1 MNSIENNSHP
11 SQSSRPLLSDINWIR
26 ELNLT
31 LERAT
36 TVERLHDAILEETL
50 DRFRAR
56 TAFLIVFDNR
66 MGKTYAVQRS
76 LGLDAVQLECLRNI
90 PWETVLEGADP
101 VTSPSDPEFSNLH
114 HLLADIG
121 SGRRWMA
128 VPLIAGERKLG
139 HLILGTDRDAPPF
152 EPVDR
157 EIIRLLGVELAR
169 FIQHFRVHSAL
180 DDTERRYR
188 RIYENS
194 KDVFYETTKEGRFVD
209 VNQSGVD
216 LFGFNSKRDVLEL
229 ESIALLYND
238 AEDRIRFQE
247 AIERDGYVKDY
258 EVVFKT
264 RTGHLIDV
272 LITSNVRTD
281 ETGRILGYEGV
292 IKNITARKSLET
304 KLAESEAKYR
314 LMVENSVDGIAIYE
328 EWRFL
333 YVNRAFLSMFGYED
347 MKEVLGMDILQIIA
361 SDSQV
366 SFLERIHWDR
376 SKKGGLKLFEG
387 YGLKKDGTVF
397 ALEMSAFPTQ
407 FAGQDV
413 HQITFR
419 DITEKKEME
428 EQLVQSERLRAMGK
442 LAFDIAHE
450 INNPLGGIITYSY
463 LVLES
468 QIPDDTDRQ
477 NIEKV
482 IKLANRC
489 KIIVKGLL
497 DFARDDNQDR
507 EQTDLNEI
515 LQETL
520 MLVENH
526 LLLRNV
532 ELKMD
537 LEWNLP
543 LVSVARGKMEQ
554 VFLNLIMNAAEAME
568 GSGELDIRTRLS
580 ENGEWVQV
588 IFKDNG
594 PGVDEEHLRKLFH
607 PFFTTKTRGH
617 GTGLGLSVSHGIV
630 NQHSGRILV
639 RTKPGEGCEFTIE
652 LPCC

>member
-1 MNSIENNSHP
+1 MSSTPSSPHP
-11 SQSSRPLLSDINWIR
+11 SMSCHALLTDIKWIR
-26 ELNLT
+26 DLNLALGRAVT
-31 LERAT
+31 LEG
-36 TVERLHDAILEETL
+36 LHDAILTETL

-56 TAFLIVFDNR
+56 VAFLIEFDNR
-66 MGKTYAVQRS
+66 NGKTHPVLRS
-76 LGLDAVQLECLRNI
+76 FGIETKGLERLRRI
-90 PWETVLEGADP
+90 PWETALTRNEP
-101 VTSPSDPEFSNLH
+101 VIGPSDPEFSNLH
-114 HLLADIG
+114 HLLSDIG
-121 SGRRWMA
+121 GDHRWMA
-128 VPLIAGERKLG
+128 IPLLSSERKLG
-139 HLILGTDRDAPPF
+139 YLVLGTNRHAQLL
-152 EPVDR
+152 ESVDR
-157 EIIRLLGVELAR
+157 EVVRLLSVELGR
-169 FIQHFRVHSAL
+169 FIQHFRVHRAL

-216 LFGFNSKRDVLEL
+216 LFGFSNKSDVLAL
-229 ESIALLYND
+229 ESIAFLYHD
-238 AEDRIRFQE
+238 AADRVRFQE

-258 EVVFKT
+258 EVKFKT
-264 RTGHLIDV
+264 RTGQPLDV
-272 LITSNVRTD
+272 LITSNVRRD
-281 ETGRILGYEGV
+281 LEGRILGYEGV

-314 LMVENSVDGIAIYE
+314 LMVENSIDGIAIYG

-347 MKEVLGMDILQIIA
+347 VEEVKGMDILQIIA
-361 SDSQV
+361 PDSQV

-376 SKKGGLKLFEG
+376 SMKTGLKLFEG
-387 YGLKKDGTVF
+387 YGLKKDGIVF
-397 ALEMSAFPTQ
+397 ALEMSVFPTQ

-428 EQLVQSERLRAMGK
+428 EQLIQSERLRAMGK

-468 QIPDDTDRQ
+468 QTLDDTDRR

-489 KIIVKGLL
+489 KIIVKSLL

-507 EQTDLNEI
+507 EQMDLNEI

-526 LLLRNV
+526 LLLRHV
-532 ELKMD
+532 ELKID

-568 GSGELDIRTRLS
+568 GSGVLEIRTKLS
-580 ENGEWVQV
+580 ESGEWVQV

-594 PGVDEEHLRKLFH
+594 PGVEEENLRKLFQ
-607 PFFTTKTRGH
+607 PFFTTKKRGR

-630 NQHSGRILV
+630 SQHDGRILV

-652 LPCC
+652 LPCS

>member
-1 MNSIENNSHP
+1 M
-11 SQSSRPLLSDINWIR
+11 LLGDINWVR
-26 ELNLT
+26 ELNLI
-31 LERAT
+31 LGRAT
-36 TVERLHDAILEETL
+36 TVEGLHDAILRETM

-56 TAFLIVFDNR
+56 MAFLIVFDNHN
-66 MGKTYAVQRS
+66 GPTPPVLQG
-76 LGLDAVQLECLRNI
+76 LGLDLEDLARLRNI
-90 PWETVLEGADP
+90 SWEVELPGDAP
-101 VTSPSDPEFSNLH
+101 VTEPGDPGFSNLH
-114 HLLADIG
+114 TTLSGIG
-121 SGRRWMA
+121 DGCLWMA
-128 VPLIAGERKLG
+128 IPLLSSEGKLG
-139 HLILGTDRDAPPF
+139 LLVLGTDPKEQPF
-152 EPVDR
+152 ECPDR
-157 EIIRLLGVELAR
+157 EVIRLLSVELAK
-169 FIQHFRVHSAL
+169 FIRHFRVHRAL

-194 KDVFYETTKEGRFVD
+194 KDVFYETSKEGHFVD

-216 LFGFNSKRDVLEL
+216 LFGFKNKSEILAL

-238 AEDRIRFQE
+238 AEDRLRFQE
-247 AIERDGYVKDY
+247 AIERDGYVKDH
-258 EVVFKT
+258 EVKFKT
-264 RTGHLIDV
+264 RAGQPLDV

-281 ETGRILGYEGV
+281 EKGRILGYEGV
-292 IKNITARKSLET
+292 IKNITARKSLEN

-314 LMVENSVDGIAIYE
+314 LMVENSMDGIAIYG

-333 YVNRAFLSMFGYED
+333 YVNRAFLTMFGYED
-347 MKEVLGMDILQIIA
+347 MEEVKGMDILQIIA
-361 SDSQV
+361 PDSQV

-376 SKKGGLKLFEG
+376 SMKGGLKVFEG

-397 ALEMSAFPTQ
+397 AMEMSAFPTL

-428 EQLVQSERLRAMGK
+428 EQLIQSERLRAMGK

-468 QIPDDTDRQ
+468 QTLEDTDRQ

-489 KIIVKGLL
+489 KIIVKSLL
-497 DFARDDNQDR
+497 DFARDDNKDR
-507 EQTDLNEI
+507 EPMDLNEI
-515 LQETL
+515 IQETL

-532 ELKMD
+532 KLKMD

-554 VFLNLIMNAAEAME
+554 VFLNLI
-568 GSGELDIRTRLS
+568 
-580 ENGEWVQV
+580 
-588 IFKDNG
+588 
-594 PGVDEEHLRKLFH
+594 
-607 PFFTTKTRGH
+607 
-617 GTGLGLSVSHGIV
+617 
-630 NQHSGRILV
+630 
-639 RTKPGEGCEFTIE
+639 
-652 LPCC
+652 

>member
-1 MNSIENNSHP
+1 MSSIKNRFQP
-11 SQSSRPLLSDINWIR
+11 FVSSRSLLSDIKWIR
-26 ELNLT
+26 DLNLA
-31 LERAT
+31 LGRAST
-36 TVERLHDAILEETL
+36 IEELHDTILKETL

-56 TAFLIVFDNR
+56 IAFLMVFDNR
-66 MGKTYAVQRS
+66 NGTTPPVLRS
-76 LGLDAVQLECLRNI
+76 LGLDADGLERLRNV
-90 PWETVLEGADP
+90 PWDTVLTGSDP
-101 VTSPSDPEFSNLH
+101 IIVPSDPEFSDLH
-114 HLLADIG
+114 HLLTDIG
-121 SGRRWMA
+121 DKLRWMA
-128 VPLIAGERKLG
+128 IPLSSSEGKQG
-139 HLILGTDRDAPPF
+139 HLVLGTDHDAPPF
-152 EPVDR
+152 EPADR
-157 EIIRLLGVELAR
+157 EVIRLLSMELTG
-169 FIQHFRVHSAL
+169 FIQHFRVHRAL
-180 DDTERRYR
+180 NDTERRYR

-216 LFGFNSKRDVLEL
+216 LFGFNNKNDMLAL
-229 ESIALLYND
+229 ESIALLYHD
-238 AEDRIRFQE
+238 AADRVRFQE

-258 EVVFKT
+258 EVKFKT
-264 RTGHLIDV
+264 KAGQPIDV

-281 ETGRILGYEGV
+281 EEGRILGYEGI

-314 LMVENSVDGIAIYE
+314 LMVENSIDGIAIYG

-347 MKEVLGMDILQIIA
+347 MEEVKGMDILQIIA
-361 SDSQV
+361 PDSQV

-376 SKKGGLKLFEG
+376 SLKGGLKVFEG

-397 ALEMSAFPTQ
+397 ALEMNVFPTQ

-413 HQITFR
+413 RQITFR

-428 EQLVQSERLRAMGK
+428 EQLIQSERLRAMGK

-468 QIPDDTDRQ
+468 QTLDDTDRQ

-489 KIIVKGLL
+489 KIIVKSLL

-507 EQTDLNEI
+507 EQMDLNEI
-515 LQETL
+515 LQDTL

-532 ELKMD
+532 ELNVD

-554 VFLNLIMNAAEAME
+554 VFLNLVMNAAEAME
-568 GSGELDIRTRLS
+568 GSGELGIRTRLS
-580 ENGEWVQV
+580 ESGEWVQV

-594 PGVDEEHLRKLFH
+594 PGVEEENLRKLFQ
-607 PFFTTKTRGH
+607 PFFTTKKRGH

-630 NQHSGRILV
+630 NQHNGRILV

-652 LPCC
+652 LPRC